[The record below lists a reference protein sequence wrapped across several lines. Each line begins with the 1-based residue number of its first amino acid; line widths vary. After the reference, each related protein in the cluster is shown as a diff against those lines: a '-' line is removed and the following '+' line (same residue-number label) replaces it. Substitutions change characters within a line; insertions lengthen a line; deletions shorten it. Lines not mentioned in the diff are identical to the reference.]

1 MADDVEMSPIATEH
15 LFSRNPGDRYAAFA
29 RLRDVCPIHRLPGGE
44 LFAVSHQANS
54 DGIRAVEHFSGTFSD
69 SGALPEEDIIL
80 AGIPE
85 PRHGEIRR
93 IFLSALTDFARH
105 EPFIRS
111 LTEKLV
117 DELVRAAAAQE
128 GEVDLMAGLARPLP
142 SAVIARLL
150 GLPMDDVH
158 RFARWTDELLD
169 RQGSATSANTALVDL
184 HEDFAAYLRGHIAA
198 RLNSADPPDDVIT
211 RFVRAELDGAPLSVR
226 AIQTQMMFFVI
237 AGNGTTRDLI
247 GNLLTHLTSDP
258 ALFRSVE
265 QDRAA
270 IPAVIEEVLRI
281 DSPVQ
286 MLARNCVADITLD
299 GVAVKPGERVLF
311 SIASAN
317 RDARVWTDPDTL
329 RPDREKARAHL
340 AFGAGP
346 HICPAAGLAR
356 LEARI
361 AAETLLHRVEALA
374 FPPGH
379 APDRNPV
386 VWANG
391 PQTLRVQLTPR
402 RCGVEL

>member
-1 MADDVEMSPIATEH
+1 MADDAEIFPAATEH
-15 LFSRNPGDRYAAFA
+15 LFSRNPGERYAAFA
-29 RLRDVCPIHRLPGGE
+29 ELRGACPMHRLPGGE

-54 DGIRAVEHFSGTFSD
+54 EGIRAVEHFSGTFSD
-69 SGALPEEDIIL
+69 SGALPAEDIIL

-85 PRHGEIRR
+85 PKHSEMRR

-105 EPFIRS
+105 EPFIRD
-111 LTEKLV
+111 LAERLV
-117 DELVRAAAAQE
+117 DGVVRTAAQG
-128 GEVDLMAGLARPLP
+128 GEVDLMEGLARPLP

-150 GLPMDDVH
+150 GLPMTDVD

-169 RQGSATSANTALVDL
+169 RQGAATSANTALVDL
-184 HEDFAAYLRGHIAA
+184 HPDFAEYLRGHIAA
-198 RLNSADPPDDVIT
+198 RLDSADPPDDVIT
-211 RFVRAELDGAPLSVR
+211 RFTRAALDGAPLSVR
-226 AIQTQMMFFVI
+226 AIQTQMMFFVV

-247 GNLLTHLTSDP
+247 GNLLMYMTRDP
-258 ALFRSVE
+258 ALFRTLE
-265 QDRAA
+265 QDRTA
-270 IPAVIEEVLRI
+270 IPAAIEEVLRI

-286 MLARNCVADITLD
+286 MLARNCVAGITLD
-299 GVAVKPGERVLF
+299 GVAVEPGQRVLF

-317 RDARVWTDPDTL
+317 RDALVWAEPDTL

-361 AAETLLHRVEALA
+361 AAEVLLDRVAALG

-379 APDRNPV
+379 AHDPNPV

-391 PQTLRVQLTPR
+391 PQTLRVRLTPR
-402 RCGVEL
+402 G

>member
-1 MADDVEMSPIATEH
+1 MADDVELSQIAREH
-15 LFSRNPGDRYAAFA
+15 LFSRDPGERYAAFA
-29 RLRDVCPIHRLPGGE
+29 KLRGACPMHRLPGGE

-69 SGALPEEDIIL
+69 SGALPTEDVIL

-85 PRHGEIRR
+85 PKHSEMRR
-93 IFLSALTDFARH
+93 VFLSALTDFARH
-105 EPFIRS
+105 EPFIRELS
-111 LTEKLV
+111 ERLV
-117 DELVRAAAAQE
+117 EDVVRAAARD
-128 GEVDLMAGLARPLP
+128 GEVDLMTGLARPLP
-142 SAVIARLL
+142 STVIARLL
-150 GLPMDDVH
+150 GLPMEDVE

-184 HEDFAAYLRGHIAA
+184 HPDFADYLRGHIAA
-198 RLNSADPPDDVIT
+198 RLEGADPPDDVIT
-211 RFVRAELDGAPLSVR
+211 RFTRAELDGAPLSVR
-226 AIQTQMMFFVI
+226 AIQTQMMFFII

-247 GNLLTHLTSDP
+247 GNLLMYLTRDP
-258 ALFRSVE
+258 ALFRSLE
-265 QDRAA
+265 QDRAM
-270 IPAVIEEVLRI
+270 IPAVVEEVLRI

-286 MLARNCVADITLD
+286 MLARNCIASITLD
-299 GVAVKPGERVLF
+299 GVAVEPGQRVLF

-317 RDARVWTDPDTL
+317 RDAAVWPDPDAL

-361 AAETLLHRVEALA
+361 AAEVLLDRVASLA
-374 FPPGH
+374 FLPGH
-379 APDRNPV
+379 VHDPNPV

-391 PQTLRVQLTPR
+391 PQTLRVRLTER
-402 RCGVEL
+402 G